1 MSSLKIML
9 ALGTGGLVFAFI
21 ANTASSAQSAQKS
34 SGPDA
39 NELARQGIELV
50 SHGDCKRALPTLK
63 RVIPRLADKQ
73 LRYSAEMASVRCAM
87 SVNDVDT
94 AVEGLL
100 RMNHEFQ
107 HDPEVLYVTAHF
119 FSELAN
125 RASSEIAAT
134 LPNSYQAHELDAE
147 AYESQEKWDE
157 ASAEYKQILEK
168 NPNLPGIHYRLGRIL
183 LVRPEAPGNLDEAK
197 KEFEAELQIDPSNAS
212 AEYALGE
219 IARQAQQWQ
228 VAESHYLNATKDDQ
242 GFLEAFLGLGM
253 SLNALGKFPDA
264 VDPLERYVKFQPADP
279 AGHYQLAI
287 AYARTGRKQ
296 DADREMELQR
306 ETEAKVVQGA
316 QRTPEKVIPQQ

>member
-1 MSSLKIML
+1 MLNRKIALVLGISGLIL
-9 ALGTGGLVFAFI
+9 ANL
-21 ANTASSAQSAQKS
+21 ASTTSFAQSAPKPS
-34 SGPDA
+34 SPDA
-39 NELARQGIELV
+39 NELARQGIDYV
-50 SHGDCKRALPTLK
+50 SRGDCKRALPTLK
-63 RVIPRLADKQ
+63 RAIPHLTDKQ

-87 SVNDVDT
+87 SINDVDT
-94 AVEGLL
+94 AVEGLI
-100 RMNHEFQ
+100 RMNHEYQ

-134 LPNSYQAHELDAE
+134 QPSSYQAHELDAE
-147 AYESQEKWDE
+147 AYESQGKWDE
-157 ASAEYKQILEK
+157 ATAEYKQILEK

-183 LVRPEAPGNLDEAK
+183 LVRPEAPGNIDEAK
-197 KEFEAELQIDPSNAS
+197 KEFEAELRIDPSNAS
-212 AEYALGE
+212 SEYALGE
-219 IARQAQQWQ
+219 IARQSQQWEE
-228 VAESHYLNATKDDQ
+228 AEGHYLNAAKDDQ

-253 SLNALGKFPDA
+253 SLNALGRFPDA
-264 VDPLERYVKFQPADP
+264 VPPLEKYVKFQPADP

-306 ETEAKVVQGA
+306 QTEAKVVQGA